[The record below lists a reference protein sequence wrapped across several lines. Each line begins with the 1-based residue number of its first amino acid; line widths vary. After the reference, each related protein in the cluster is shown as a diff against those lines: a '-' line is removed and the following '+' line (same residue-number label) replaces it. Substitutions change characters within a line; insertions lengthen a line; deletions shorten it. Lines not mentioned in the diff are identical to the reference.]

1 MLRTEGYMMK
11 KVWENGR
18 LREDVEMSE
27 KGNDEGVHLVIRDK
41 NVVEEVAIPR
51 EAILRAMFNEKPSSQ
66 PLTERL
72 VELVDMPS
80 SSLSSHRSSAKAD
93 QAKSKSKSK
102 TKKSPK
108 KPKRKTVKKSRKPK
122 QQSKKKRRMVCRM
135 E

>member
-1 MLRTEGYMMK
+1 MK
-11 KVWENGR
+11 KVWENGK

-72 VELVDMPS
+72 VELVETS
-80 SSLSSHRSSAKAD
+80 SSSRANKAKAKTK
-93 QAKSKSKSK
+93 AKGK
-102 TKKSPK
+102 TKKAP
-108 KPKRKTVKKSRKPK
+108 KKSRRKTEKKGKKTK
-122 QQSKKKRRMVCRM
+122 QKSKKLKMVCRV

>member
-11 KVWENGR
+11 KVWENGK

-72 VELVDMPS
+72 VELVETS
-80 SSLSSHRSSAKAD
+80 SSSRANKAKAKTK
-93 QAKSKSKSK
+93 AKGK
-102 TKKSPK
+102 TKKAPK
-108 KPKRKTVKKSRKPK
+108 KPRRKTAKKSRKPK
-122 QQSKKKRRMVCRM
+122 QQKKLKMVCRM

>member
-11 KVWENGR
+11 KVWENGK

-27 KGNDEGVHLVIRDK
+27 KGDDEGVHLVIRDK

-72 VELVDMPS
+72 VELVDTS
-80 SSLSSHRSSAKAD
+80 SSKANKAKA
-93 QAKSKSKSK
+93 KSKSK
-102 TKKSPK
+102 TKKAPK
-108 KPKRKTVKKSRKPK
+108 KPKRKTVKKSKKSK
-122 QQSKKKRRMVCRM
+122 QQSKKSRGKKLKMVCRM

>member
-1 MLRTEGYMMK
+1 MK

-27 KGNDEGVHLVIRDK
+27 KGDDEGVHLVIRDK

-66 PLTERL
+66 SLTERL

-80 SSLSSHRSSAKAD
+80 SRRSTAKANK
-93 QAKSKSKSK
+93 AKAKSKSK
-102 TKKSPK
+102 TKKAPK

-122 QQSKKKRRMVCRM
+122 QQKKLKMVCRM

>member
-11 KVWENGR
+11 KVWENGK

-72 VELVDMPS
+72 VELVETSSPS
-80 SSLSSHRSSAKAD
+80 SRRALAKAPK
-93 QAKSKSKSK
+93 AKAKRK
-102 TKKSPK
+102 TKKAPK
-108 KPKRKTVKKSRKPK
+108 KNKRKTVKKGKKTK
-122 QQSKKKRRMVCRM
+122 QQSKKLKMVCRV

>member
-1 MLRTEGYMMK
+1 MK
-11 KVWENGR
+11 KVWENGQ

-27 KGNDEGVHLVIRDK
+27 RGNDEGVRLVIRDK

-51 EAILRAMFNEKPSSQ
+51 EAILRAMFNEKPSSR

-72 VELVDMPS
+72 VELVETS
-80 SSLSSHRSSAKAD
+80 SSPKAIKAKAKTK
-93 QAKSKSKSK
+93 AKSK
-102 TKKSPK
+102 TKKAPK
-108 KPKRKTVKKSRKPK
+108 KPKRKTAKKSRKPK

>member
-72 VELVDMPS
+72 VELVDTS
-80 SSLSSHRSSAKAD
+80 SSSQRSSSKAN
-93 QAKSKSKSK
+93 KSKARSKSK
-102 TKKSPK
+102 TKKAPK
-108 KPKRKTVKKSRKPK
+108 KPKRKTARKSRKPK
-122 QQSKKKRRMVCRM
+122 QQSKKNLRMVCRM

>member
-11 KVWENGR
+11 KVWENGK

-41 NVVEEVAIPR
+41 NVVDEVAIPR

-80 SSLSSHRSSAKAD
+80 SRRSTAKANK
-93 QAKSKSKSK
+93 AKSKSKSK
-102 TKKSPK
+102 TKKAPK
-108 KPKRKTVKKSRKPK
+108 KPKRKTAKKSRKPK
-122 QQSKKKRRMVCRM
+122 QQSKKNLRMVCRM

>member
-11 KVWENGR
+11 KVWENGN

-27 KGNDEGVHLVIRDK
+27 KGNDEGVRLVIRDK

-72 VELVDMPS
+72 VELVDTSSPS
-80 SSLSSHRSSAKAD
+80 SHHSSVKTLKAKA
-93 QAKSKSKSK
+93 KRK
-102 TKKSPK
+102 TKKAPK
-108 KPKRKTVKKSRKPK
+108 KPKRKTARRGKKTK
-122 QQSKKKRRMVCRM
+122 QQSKKTRGKKLKMVCRM

>member
-11 KVWENGR
+11 KVWENGK

-27 KGNDEGVHLVIRDK
+27 KGNDEGVRLVIRDK
-41 NVVEEVAIPR
+41 NVVEEVAVPR

-80 SSLSSHRSSAKAD
+80 SSSHRSSARAN
-93 QAKSKSKSK
+93 QAKSKSE
-102 TKKSPK
+102 TKLRKRQRNLSGRRRGRAESPNN
-108 KPKRKTVKKSRKPK
+108 RA
-122 QQSKKKRRMVCRM
+122 RRT
-135 E
+135 

>member
-1 MLRTEGYMMK
+1 MK
-11 KVWENGR
+11 KVWENGQ

-27 KGNDEGVHLVIRDK
+27 RGNDEGVRLVIRDK

-72 VELVDMPS
+72 VELVETS
-80 SSLSSHRSSAKAD
+80 SSPARRASAKAFK
-93 QAKSKSKSK
+93 AKAKAKGK
-102 TKKSPK
+102 TKKAPK
-108 KPKRKTVKKSRKPK
+108 RPKRKTVKKANKA
-122 QQSKKKRRMVCRM
+122 KKKSEKKRKMVCRM

>member
-11 KVWENGR
+11 KVWENGH

-27 KGNDEGVHLVIRDK
+27 QGNDEGVHLVIRDK

-51 EAILRAMFNEKPSSQ
+51 EAILRAVFSEKPSSR

-72 VELVDMPS
+72 VELVETSSSPS
-80 SSLSSHRSSAKAD
+80 SRRSSAKAPK
-93 QAKSKSKSK
+93 AKSKSK
-102 TKKSPK
+102 TKKAPK
-108 KPKRKTVKKSRKPK
+108 KPKRKTVKKAKK
-122 QQSKKKRRMVCRM
+122 SKKKSKKQRRMVCRM

>member
-1 MLRTEGYMMK
+1 MK
-11 KVWENGR
+11 KVWENGK

-27 KGNDEGVHLVIRDK
+27 KGNDEGVRLVIRDK

-72 VELVDMPS
+72 VELVDTS
-80 SSLSSHRSSAKAD
+80 SSSHRSLAKANK
-93 QAKSKSKSK
+93 AKAKTKSKSK
-102 TKKSPK
+102 TKKAPK
-108 KPKRKTVKKSRKPK
+108 KPKRKTAKKSRKSK
-122 QQSKKKRRMVCRM
+122 QQSKKNLRMVCRM

>member
-11 KVWENGR
+11 KVWENGH

-27 KGNDEGVHLVIRDK
+27 QGNDEGVHLVIRDK

-51 EAILRAMFNEKPSSQ
+51 EAILRAVFSEKPSSQ

-72 VELVDMPS
+72 VELVETS
-80 SSLSSHRSSAKAD
+80 SSSRANKAKAKTK
-93 QAKSKSKSK
+93 AKGK
-102 TKKSPK
+102 TKKAPK
-108 KPKRKTVKKSRKPK
+108 KPRRKTAKKSRKPK
-122 QQSKKKRRMVCRM
+122 QQKKLKMVCRM